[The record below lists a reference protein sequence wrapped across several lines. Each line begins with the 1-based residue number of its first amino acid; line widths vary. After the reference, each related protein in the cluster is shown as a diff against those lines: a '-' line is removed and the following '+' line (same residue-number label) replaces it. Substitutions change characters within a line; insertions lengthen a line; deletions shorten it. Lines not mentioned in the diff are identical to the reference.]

1 MPRTASCSS
10 GDLCRP
16 CTSIA
21 VTRPSWQPPRQRML
35 CACIDIGSNTT
46 PGLVAAREDGGLRE
60 VLQRRAFT
68 RMGKGLKG
76 GGIPR
81 EKIDEVAGVVA
92 DQRRVVE
99 QLGAD
104 ALRVVATA
112 AIRAAANQ
120 DEFAAALREAAG
132 VDGPVLDGHEEA
144 RLAFLGATRTLG
156 RPLEGRVGVVDVG
169 GGSTELA
176 IGTVPEGATW
186 AGSFRVGSG
195 LLTDGYRRSDP
206 PAASELHAMREH
218 AHGVFEGLELP
229 AVDAAVAVGG
239 SAASLRRLVGAVL
252 DAESLQRAMRV
263 LSGESSD
270 DVARRFS
277 IDPERVLLMPPGLS
291 VLDAAPHALGR
302 PLQIGRGGLREG
314 VLLELAAR

>member
-1 MPRTASCSS
+1 
-10 GDLCRP
+10 
-16 CTSIA
+16 
-21 VTRPSWQPPRQRML
+21 ML

-46 PGLVAAREDGGLRE
+46 RVLIADVEDGGLRE

-68 RMGKGLKG
+68 RIGKGLKG
-76 GGIPR
+76 GEIPR
-81 EKIDEVAGVVA
+81 GKIDEVARVVA
-92 DQRRVVE
+92 EQRALIE

-104 ALRVVATA
+104 AMRVVATA
-112 AIRAAANQ
+112 AIRGAANQ
-120 DEFAAALREAAG
+120 DEFAAAMREGGG
-132 VDGPVLDGHEEA
+132 VDVEILDGKEEA

-156 RPLEGRVGVVDVG
+156 QPLDGRVGVVDVG

-186 AGSFRVGSG
+186 SGSFRIGSG
-195 LLTDGYRRSDP
+195 MLTDGYRRSDP
-206 PAASELHAMREH
+206 PSASELHAMRQH
-218 AHGVFEGLELP
+218 AQGVFEGLEMP

-252 DAESLQRAMRV
+252 DPESLQRAMRV
-263 LSGESSD
+263 LSADPCEE
-270 DVARRFS
+270 VARRFA
-277 IDPERVLLMPPGLS
+277 IDRERVSLMPAGLT
-291 VLDAAPHALGR
+291 VLDAASQAFGR